1 MRNQD
6 FPGGPLAK
14 TLHSQ
19 YIGLRLDPS
28 SGDCIPHAATR
39 YPACCNKDR
48 RFHKV
53 RLRLVQSNKQIN
65 IFKKRERETTK
76 AENAAALCA
85 VFVDIGIPWGRG
97 LSLP

>member
-53 RLRLVQSNKQIN
+53 QLRPVKSNKQIN
-65 IFKKRERETTK
+65 IFKKREREK
-76 AENAAALCA
+76 
-85 VFVDIGIPWGRG
+85 
-97 LSLP
+97 LPRQKTQLHSVQCLLTLVSPGEGD